1 MDVNRGTSEDLK
13 KDPKTG
19 TVINRSFESVLS
31 EIDHFIKIE
40 GYDHE

>member
-13 KDPKTG
+13 KDTKS
-19 TVINRSFESVLS
+19 VIS

-40 GYDHE
+40 RYDHE